1 MHIQMTEITG
11 IRSLQ
16 SSSVIALHLGA
27 TVICSIGG
35 GRNEAVKKNTI
46 KLSSTSKDMILVIEK
61 KNPRSKA
68 NTKLSPPPLQL

>member
-35 GRNEAVKKNTI
+35 GRNEAVKKTTI

-61 KNPRSKA
+61 KIQGRKQTPSY
-68 NTKLSPPPLQL
+68 PPLQL

>member
-1 MHIQMTEITG
+1 MTQITG

-35 GRNEAVKKNTI
+35 GRNEAVKKTTI